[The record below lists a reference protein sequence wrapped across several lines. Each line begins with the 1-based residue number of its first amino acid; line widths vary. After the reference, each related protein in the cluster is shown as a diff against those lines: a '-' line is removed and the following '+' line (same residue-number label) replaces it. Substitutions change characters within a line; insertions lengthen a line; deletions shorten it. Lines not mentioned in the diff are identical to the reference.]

1 MILSLHP
8 KGNFPVDGFTRIAL
22 CPAIHAQ
29 GAEFPVEGVIQPD
42 RQRLIRMVLDQISC
56 MKKAE
61 RKFGATG
68 NSPSAR
74 LP

>member
-22 CPAIHAQ
+22 RPAIHAQ

-42 RQRLIRMVLDQISC
+42 RQRLIRMVLYQISWHE
-56 MKKAE
+56 K
-61 RKFGATG
+61 G
-68 NSPSAR
+68 
-74 LP
+74 